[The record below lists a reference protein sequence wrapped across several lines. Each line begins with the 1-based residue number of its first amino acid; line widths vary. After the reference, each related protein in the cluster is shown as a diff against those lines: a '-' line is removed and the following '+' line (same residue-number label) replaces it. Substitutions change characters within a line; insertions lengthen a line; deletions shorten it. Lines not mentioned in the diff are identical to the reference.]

1 MEPTNQGEVPQK
13 RCPTDLVFL
22 RAFRHRQYFAKSLA
36 IYAHRHQQRNI
47 AHLATPAALQPQT
60 IEEHLCMVALDRPVA
75 PRLDLRIDLLVQ
87 LAHRARADPRPP
99 KASVRSST
107 RRTLTPARYISTSAS
122 STELSRRR

>member
-1 MEPTNQGEVPQK
+1 
-13 RCPTDLVFL
+13 
-22 RAFRHRQYFAKSLA
+22 
-36 IYAHRHQQRNI
+36 
-47 AHLATPAALQPQT
+47 
-60 IEEHLCMVALDRPVA
+60 MVALDRPVA

-99 KASVRSST
+99 KASVMSST